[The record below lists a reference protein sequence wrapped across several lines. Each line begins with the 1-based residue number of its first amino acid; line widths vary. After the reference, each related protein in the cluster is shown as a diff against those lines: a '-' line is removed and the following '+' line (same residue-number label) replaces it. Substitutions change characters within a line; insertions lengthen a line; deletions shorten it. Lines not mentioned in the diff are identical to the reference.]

1 MDMLRVL
8 IGRRNC
14 RGAGLPLGF
23 ILETRFLFMG
33 MLAVTLIFTGW
44 IWMQKKEKE
53 SYVSQSIQK
62 IETAAGGAENRN

>member
-1 MDMLRVL
+1 MEMLRVL
-8 IGRRNC
+8 IGRRNY

-23 ILETRFLFMG
+23 ILEARFLFMG
-33 MLAVTLIFTGW
+33 ILAGTLIFTGW

-62 IETAAGGAENRN
+62 IETAAGSEENSN

>member
-8 IGRRNC
+8 LGRTNC

-23 ILETRFLFMG
+23 ILEARFLFMG
-33 MLAVTLIFTGW
+33 ILAGTLIFTGW

-62 IETAAGGAENRN
+62 IETAAGSTEN